1 MGLGREQSP
10 GKDEI
15 GWWAPTG
22 KLGSLMVRECE
33 SRLQRDGD
41 LGQRDSG
48 VRRGRGAAR
57 HSSRAYK
64 EVGVCCQDLVGL
76 LEVWN
81 CGL

>member
-1 MGLGREQSP
+1 
-10 GKDEI
+10 
-15 GWWAPTG
+15 
-22 KLGSLMVRECE
+22 MVRKCE

>member
-1 MGLGREQSP
+1 
-10 GKDEI
+10 
-15 GWWAPTG
+15 
-22 KLGSLMVRECE
+22 MVRKCE

-64 EVGVCCQDLVGL
+64 EAGVCCQDLVGL

-81 CGL
+81 